1 MSSVPAYTL
10 EIRAAD
16 QRKQIHSS
24 VIELRSRMRQKL
36 DVKWNLRQ
44 HVPLISGVAAV
55 ASLLMGYGF
64 AGIFTRH

>member
-10 EIRAAD
+10 ELRAAD

-24 VIELRSRMRQKL
+24 ITELRSRIREKL
-36 DVKWNLRQ
+36 DVKRNVRQ
-44 HVPLISGVAAV
+44 HVPVISGVAAV

-64 AGIFTRH
+64 AGFFTRH